1 MKKELRQIK
10 EIELKLWELKIWQED
25 EKMTKKI
32 WQELINI
39 VEEYKKK
46 THTNKKS
53 RLGGGKPRRF

>member
-39 VEEYKKK
+39 VEEYKKENP
-46 THTNKKS
+46 H
-53 RLGGGKPRRF
+53 